1 MCLPLEQ
8 FTISGKCL
16 EMDMTYQPK
25 SGDEVED
32 LYSALLCVKVW
43 RIEFGSVLEEV
54 SGNRSCVFRSHSV
67 QLPTRTRGKRVSLPL
82 PLFLLAAIDSI

>member
-16 EMDMTYQPK
+16 EMDLTYQPK

-43 RIEFGSVLEEV
+43 RVEY
-54 SGNRSCVFRSHSV
+54 
-67 QLPTRTRGKRVSLPL
+67 
-82 PLFLLAAIDSI
+82 D